1 MKHVIVYK
9 EVGRYAGW
17 PANYGIWSWGDEIVT
32 GFTLGFH
39 NNEGGFHFRDKDRPF
54 MTMQS
59 RSTDGGLTWDTGQAP
74 LSAPGDVAIC
84 ADEHMNLPLGPV
96 HYRTNPPESFIK
108 QSIF

>member
-39 NNEGGFHFRDKDRPF
+39 NNE
-54 MTMQS
+54 
-59 RSTDGGLTWDTGQAP
+59 
-74 LSAPGDVAIC
+74 
-84 ADEHMNLPLGPV
+84 ADFTLG
-96 HYRTNPPESFIK
+96 TKIDLL
-108 QSIF
+108 